1 MLNQLHAK
9 YKASAPFTLADL
21 LNNGLNP
28 SNLGTATATPM
39 KGVPILTTDS
49 YYIAPGNTPYAALEM
64 DDAVIAYA
72 AGLQKVNFAFVRNIS
87 DPMVPA
93 VAGNGAPI
101 PDEIREDWSSA
112 IYTNFGLYSSFN
124 GALTAWATIAAST
137 S

>member
-1 MLNQLHAK
+1 
-9 YKASAPFTLADL
+9 
-21 LNNGLNP
+21 
-28 SNLGTATATPM
+28 
-39 KGVPILTTDS
+39 
-49 YYIAPGNTPYAALEM
+49 
-64 DDAVIAYA
+64 
-72 AGLQKVNFAFVRNIS
+72 
-87 DPMVPA
+87 MVPA